1 MNNSRQ
7 FLVTILLFC
16 CIVIAPGCVKDP
28 VVPPPDISYK
38 GGLAFRTTNA
48 NGNPI
53 QGVTIS
59 ISLSQE
65 ELHNGIY
72 LGTKYSDRYG
82 RADFGLVNAG
92 TYYYRADIL
101 IDDISFH
108 LEGVVLVK
116 AGVDITQELEI

>member
-1 MNNSRQ
+1 MINARKV
-7 FLVTILLFC
+7 LVSLFVIL
-16 CIVIAPGCVKDP
+16 CISVLHGCFKDP
-28 VVPPPDISYK
+28 VIPPPDVSYK
-38 GGLAFRTTNA
+38 GGLAFKAINNR
-48 NGNPI
+48 GNPI

-59 ISLSQE
+59 IALSQE

-72 LGTKYSDRYG
+72 LGTRYTDADG

-116 AGVDITQELEI
+116 AEVKTTQELEF